1 MFFALRVPHPGRRS
15 GAPLRKTVF
24 LAVEAAFSGGSTV
37 EMAVERCMG
46 WAAQSGPG
54 VIGAETRLAARGCM
68 LTVSLPSAGANRT
81 WPSVLCPRVHPSLC
95 SKCGGSGTGCR
106 LSQTREAQPRSGKRK
121 GRAARLCTTEAG
133 RWRRGRQTT
142 AQCEQRRCSTAARC
156 APARWTE
163 SRRSRSRARRRA
175 TQYGALTPM
184 CGRVL
189 AVSGRLHLRAHN
201 GPRFSSP
208 RPSPRHPCSRAL
220 SQEHARVCH
229 SACCSSAR
237 PPPVRGGWRFR
248 DAHNN
253 SWRS

>member
-1 MFFALRVPHPGRRS
+1 MVAKEHCLDPAGTPGAAATSPIGRVTAAPGSNALRVPHPGRRS

-24 LAVEAAFSGGSTV
+24 LAVEAAFSGGSTG

-68 LTVSLPSAGANRT
+68 LAVSLPSAGANRT

-95 SKCGGSGTGCR
+95 SHCGGSGTGCR

-175 TQYGALTPM
+175 TQ
-184 CGRVL
+184 
-189 AVSGRLHLRAHN
+189 
-201 GPRFSSP
+201 
-208 RPSPRHPCSRAL
+208 
-220 SQEHARVCH
+220 
-229 SACCSSAR
+229 
-237 PPPVRGGWRFR
+237 
-248 DAHNN
+248 
-253 SWRS
+253 

>member
-1 MFFALRVPHPGRRS
+1 MEEHRISGWKSEFLREFLPLLGIPEFQYQEGKPPPHLGGGNRPQCAAGGRGHPEPGRKMASALRVPHPGRRS

-24 LAVEAAFSGGSTV
+24 LAVEAAFGSTG

-68 LTVSLPSAGANRT
+68 LAVSLPSAGANRT

-95 SKCGGSGTGCR
+95 SQCGGSGTGCR

-121 GRAARLCTTEAG
+121 GRAAHLCTTEAG

-175 TQYGALTPM
+175 TQ
-184 CGRVL
+184 
-189 AVSGRLHLRAHN
+189 
-201 GPRFSSP
+201 
-208 RPSPRHPCSRAL
+208 
-220 SQEHARVCH
+220 
-229 SACCSSAR
+229 
-237 PPPVRGGWRFR
+237 
-248 DAHNN
+248 
-253 SWRS
+253 

>member
-1 MFFALRVPHPGRRS
+1 VGRTERARCDWRGNAAGRPRMHARS
-15 GAPLRKTVF
+15 IVAKRRRQSHLVQCAVSSSPSLLVLPLRRQWD
-24 LAVEAAFSGGSTV
+24 G
-37 EMAVERCMG
+37 
-46 WAAQSGPG
+46 
-54 VIGAETRLAARGCM
+54 
-68 LTVSLPSAGANRT
+68 LPFESNAG
-81 WPSVLCPRVHPSLC
+81 
-95 SKCGGSGTGCR
+95 
-106 LSQTREAQPRSGKRK
+106 AQPRSGKRK
-121 GRAARLCTTEAG
+121 GRAARLCTTEAS

-142 AQCEQRRCSTAARC
+142 AQCEQRQCSTAARC